1 MAVDL
6 IGPWKINVRGNVYE
20 IGALTCIDTT
30 TNLVELVRI
39 NIKSSAEV
47 SKRFAQN
54 WLSRYP
60 WPERCVHDNGGEF
73 IGWEFQKVLEHSN
86 IKSVATSTYNPT
98 ANSVCERMHQSMG
111 NILRTLLHGRD
122 SPVQNLTQAHE
133 LIDEALSICAHALRT
148 SVHTTLGSSP
158 GALVFNRDM
167 FLNIP
172 LLADWHA
179 ITTKRE
185 HVINENLRRMNAK
198 RRSHDYIVGQK
209 VLKLLVDPTKLGERT
224 MGPYKI
230 DRVHINGT
238 LTIER
243 RPDVFERIS
252 IRRIIPF
259 KENEEQ
265 N

>member
-6 IGPWKINVRGNVYE
+6 IGPWKIKVRGREYE
-20 IGALTCIDTT
+20 FSALTCIDTV

-39 NIKSSAEV
+39 NNKSSEEV

-73 IGWEFQKVLEHSN
+73 IGWEFQKVLENSN

-122 SPVQNLTQAHE
+122 SPVQNLTQANE

-158 GALVFNRDM
+158 GALVYNRDM

-185 HVINENLRRMNAK
+185 HVIN
-198 RRSHDYIVGQK
+198 
-209 VLKLLVDPTKLGERT
+209 
-224 MGPYKI
+224 
-230 DRVHINGT
+230 
-238 LTIER
+238 
-243 RPDVFERIS
+243 
-252 IRRIIPF
+252 
-259 KENEEQ
+259 
-265 N
+265 